1 MKNLQLLIIP
11 LLVFISCE
19 ETEET
24 DVDLGDYHLFTA
36 SFEEGEFADD
46 VTSFIFISDGDGNVL
61 ADSGFIGAASFELF
75 ADTSLSPPP
84 DTISVT
90 TVTKEGENFEIVTNL
105 GIDKGSE
112 WTWYNPYY
120 GPEVIGQSYYT
131 FTNLPDDLFRVI
143 ISSNGRSRSAYN
155 DYDTYELS
163 HYESLED
170 VLIMGLLNDGS
181 AIYKIVQGVSV
192 GETHSVDFSGFSVAN
207 QIIMNNNSD
216 LNCDYSRF
224 YGYDS
229 NDSFIAYKRHRLN
242 YSGGEGINWDS
253 NQNFIFNYPPE
264 FGKFR
269 TQAYVGDPNGT
280 AGGKNWYQ
288 ITTGEIPQTF
298 EKIDADIS
306 VINSEINNFEMN
318 LTGTFDQWEMELRRS
333 RDTGDIDFW
342 YVFVNPSIN
351 NGKLPSFPTSI
362 SNEYPELLRQ
372 DFIMNNVAVTDYLC
386 AQNQEEWHELF
397 FNTDGYY
404 LDFCSGYRKLRHWPD

>member
-36 SFEEGEFADD
+36 TFEEGEFADD

-84 DTISVT
+84 DKIGVT
-90 TVTKEGENFEIVTNL
+90 TVTKVGEYYRIVTNL

-120 GPEVIGQSYYT
+120 EPEEIGQSYYN
-131 FTNLPDDLFRVI
+131 FTNLPDNLFRVI
-143 ISSNGRSRSAYN
+143 ISSNGRYRSAFN
-155 DYDTYELS
+155 DSDTYELS
-163 HYESLED
+163 HNESLED

-192 GETHSVDFSGFSVAN
+192 GETHSIDFSEFSVAN

-216 LNCDYSRF
+216 LNCDYSRL

-229 NDSFIAYKRHRLN
+229 NDSFISYKRHRLN
-242 YSGGEGINWDS
+242 YSGGEGISWDS

-269 TQAYVGDPNGT
+269 TQAYVGDSWGT
-280 AGGKNWYQ
+280 TGGKNWYQ
-288 ITTGEIPQTF
+288 TTAGEIPQTF

-318 LTGTFDQWEMELRRS
+318 LTGTFDQWEMELRSS

-342 YVFVNPSIN
+342 YVYVNPSIN
-351 NGKLPSFPTSI
+351 NGKLPSFSTSI

-372 DFIMNNVAVTDYLC
+372 DFIMNSVAVTDWLC
-386 AQNQEEWHELF
+386 AENYEEYHDLF
-397 FNTDGYY
+397 FYTDGYY
-404 LDFCSGYRKLRHWPD
+404 LDYCSGFRRLMHWLD

>member
-84 DTISVT
+84 DKIGVT
-90 TVTKEGENFEIVTNL
+90 TVTKVGEYYWIVTNL
-105 GIDKGSE
+105 SIDKGSE

-192 GETHSVDFSGFSVAN
+192 GETHSIDFSEFSVAN

-216 LNCDYSRF
+216 LNCDYSRLD
-224 YGYDS
+224 GYDS
-229 NDSFIAYKRHRLN
+229 NDSFIGYKRHRLN
-242 YSGGEGINWDS
+242 YIGGEGINWDS

-264 FGKFR
+264 LGKFR
-269 TQAYVGDPNGT
+269 TTAYAGDSWGT
-280 AGGKNWYQ
+280 TGGKNWFQ
-288 ITTGEIPQTF
+288 STAGEIPQTF
-298 EKIDADIS
+298 EKINADIS
-306 VINSEINNFEMN
+306 VINSEINNFAVN
-318 LTGTFDQWEMELRRS
+318 LTGTFDQWSINLSNSEGS
-333 RDTGDIDFW
+333 GYWFV
-342 YVFVNPSIN
+342 YVNPSIN

-372 DFIMNNVAVTDYLC
+372 DFIMNSVDVTDWLC
-386 AQNQEEWHELF
+386 AENYEEWHDLYF
-397 FNTDGYY
+397 YTDGYY
-404 LDFCSGYRKLRHWPD
+404 LDYCSGYRRLIHWLD

>member
-84 DTISVT
+84 DKIGVT
-90 TVTKEGENFEIVTNL
+90 TVTKDGEYYRIVTNL

-120 GPEVIGQSYYT
+120 EPEEIGQSYYN
-131 FTNLPDDLFRVI
+131 FTNLPDNLFRVI
-143 ISSNGRSRSAYN
+143 ISSNGRYRSAFN
-155 DYDTYELS
+155 DNDTYELS
-163 HYESLED
+163 HNESLED

-181 AIYKIVQGVSV
+181 ATYKIVQGVSV
-192 GETHSVDFSGFSVAN
+192 GETHSIDFSGFSVAN

-216 LNCDYSRF
+216 LNCDYSHLG
-224 YGYDS
+224 GYDS
-229 NDSFIAYKRHRLN
+229 NDSFISYKRHRLN
-242 YSGGEGINWDS
+242 YSGGEGISWDS

-264 FGKFR
+264 LGKFR
-269 TQAYVGDPNGT
+269 TIAYVGDGWGT
-280 AGGKNWYQ
+280 TGGKNWSQ
-288 ITTGEIPQTF
+288 GTAGEIPTTF

-306 VINSEINNFEMN
+306 VINSEINNFEVN
-318 LTGTFDQWEMELRRS
+318 LTGTFDQWGISLSNSEGS
-333 RDTGDIDFW
+333 GYWFV
-342 YVFVNPSIN
+342 YVNPSIN

-372 DFIMNNVAVTDYLC
+372 DFIMNSVAVTDWLC
-386 AQNQEEWHELF
+386 AENYEEWHDLYF
-397 FNTDGYY
+397 YTDGYY
-404 LDFCSGYRKLRHWPD
+404 LDFCSGYRRLWHWLD

>member
-11 LLVFISCE
+11 LLIFISCE

-36 SFEEGEFADD
+36 TFDEGEFDDD

-61 ADSGFIGAASFELF
+61 ADSSFVGAASFELF

-120 GPEVIGQSYYT
+120 EPEEIGQSYYN
-131 FTNLPDDLFRVI
+131 FTNLPDNLFRVI
-143 ISSNGRSRSAYN
+143 ISSNGRYRSAFN
-155 DYDTYELS
+155 DNDTYELS
-163 HYESLED
+163 HNESLED

-192 GETHSVDFSGFSVAN
+192 GETHSVDFSGFSVTN
-207 QIIMNNNSD
+207 QIIMNNNTD
-216 LNCDYSRF
+216 LNYDYSIL
-224 YGYDS
+224 YGYES
-229 NDSFIAYKRHRLN
+229 NDSFISYKRHRLN
-242 YSGGEGINWDS
+242 HGDFGEGVSWDS

-269 TQAYVGDPNGT
+269 TSAYVGDDWGT

-288 ITTGEIPQTF
+288 STVGEIPTTF
-298 EKIDADIS
+298 EKYDVDIS
-306 VINSEINNFEMN
+306 VINSEINNFEVN
-318 LTGTFDQWEMELRRS
+318 LTGTCDQWSMNLSNSEIS
-333 RDTGDIDFW
+333 GDWVVYI
-342 YVFVNPSIN
+342 NPSIN
-351 NGKLPSFPTSI
+351 NGKLPLFPISI
-362 SNEYPELLRQ
+362 SNEYPELLRE
-372 DFIMNNVAVTDYLC
+372 DFIMNRVVVTDWLC
-386 AQNQEEWHELF
+386 AENQEEWHNLL
-397 FNTDGYY
+397 FNTAGYY
-404 LDFCSGYRKLRHWPD
+404 LDFCSGYRNLIHWLD

>member
-84 DTISVT
+84 DKIGVT
-90 TVTKEGENFEIVTNL
+90 TVTKVGEYYRIVTNL

-120 GPEVIGQSYYT
+120 EPEEIGQSYYN
-131 FTNLPDDLFRVI
+131 FTNLPDNLFRVI

-229 NDSFIAYKRHRLN
+229 NDSFISYKRHRLN
-242 YSGGEGINWDS
+242 YVGGEGISWDS

>member
-84 DTISVT
+84 DKIGVT
-90 TVTKEGENFEIVTNL
+90 TVTKVGEYYRIVTNL

-120 GPEVIGQSYYT
+120 EPEEIGQSYYN
-131 FTNLPDDLFRVI
+131 FTNLPDNLFRVI
-143 ISSNGRSRSAYN
+143 ISSNGRYRSAFN
-155 DYDTYELS
+155 DNDTYELS
-163 HYESLED
+163 HNESLED

-229 NDSFIAYKRHRLN
+229 NDSFISYKRHRLN
-242 YSGGEGINWDS
+242 YVGGEGISWDS

>member
-11 LLVFISCE
+11 LLIFISCE

-36 SFEEGEFADD
+36 TFEEGEFDED

-61 ADSGFIGAASFELF
+61 AASSFVGAASFELF

-120 GPEVIGQSYYT
+120 EPEEIGQSYYN
-131 FTNLPDDLFRVI
+131 FTNLPDNLFRVI
-143 ISSNGRSRSAYN
+143 ISSNGRYRSAFN
-155 DYDTYELS
+155 DSDTYELS

-192 GETHSVDFSGFSVAN
+192 GETHSIDFSGFSVAN
-207 QIIMNNNSD
+207 QTIMNNNSD
-216 LNCDYSRF
+216 LNCDYSHLG
-224 YGYDS
+224 GYDS
-229 NDSFIAYKRHRLN
+229 NDSFISYKRHRLN

-264 FGKFR
+264 LGKFR
-269 TQAYVGDPNGT
+269 TTAYVGDDWGT
-280 AGGKNWYQ
+280 TGGKNWYQ
-288 ITTGEIPQTF
+288 STVGEIPQTF
-298 EKIDADIS
+298 EKINADIS
-306 VINSEINNFEMN
+306 VINSEINNFEVN
-318 LTGTFDQWEMELRRS
+318 LTGTFDQWGISLSNSEGS
-333 RDTGDIDFW
+333 GYWFV
-342 YVFVNPSIN
+342 YVNPSIN